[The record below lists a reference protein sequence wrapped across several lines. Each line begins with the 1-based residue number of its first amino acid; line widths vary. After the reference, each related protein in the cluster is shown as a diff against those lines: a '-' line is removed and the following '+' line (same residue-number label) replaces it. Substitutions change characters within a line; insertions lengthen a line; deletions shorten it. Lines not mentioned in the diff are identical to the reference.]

1 MAITSSTSGRTPP
14 GGEPIDHKGA
24 LAERL
29 GWVAPPGNAFE
40 QALRHRSWCAEH
52 PGSQSNE
59 RLEFL
64 GDSVLGLVVTGYLFR
79 TYADIP
85 EGELTKVRAAVV
97 NSASLAEVAAELEV
111 GPALMLG
118 RGEEL
123 TGGRSKPSILA
134 DAAEALIGAAYVEL
148 GWDGAEKIVMAL
160 MGVRITAAAE
170 GPGGGDFKTRLQEFC
185 AKEFDELPR
194 YAVSDQGPDHAKEFE
209 AVVHVQ
215 GRPLGSGR
223 GRSKKHA
230 EQEAARDAWRSL
242 PGDDDSL

>member
-1 MAITSSTSGRTPP
+1 MTITSSLATLR
-14 GGEPIDHKGA
+14 GEPVDHKAA
-24 LAERL
+24 LAARL
-29 GWVAPPGNAFE
+29 AWCAVPGNAFE

-52 PGSQSNE
+52 PGSESNE

-64 GDSVLGLVVTGYLFR
+64 GDSVLGLVVTGHLFR
-79 TYADIP
+79 TYPDIP
-85 EGELTKVRAAVV
+85 EGELTKARAAVV
-97 NSASLAEVAAELEV
+97 SSASLAEVAAELGV

-134 DAAEALIGAAYVEL
+134 DATEALIGAAYVEQ
-148 GWDGAEKIVMAL
+148 GWDGAERIVMAL
-160 MGVRITAAAE
+160 MAERIAAAAE
-170 GPGGGDFKTRLQEFC
+170 GPGGGDFKTRLQEYC

-209 AVVHVQ
+209 AVVHIQ
-215 GRPLGSGR
+215 GRPSGCGR

-242 PGDDDSL
+242 LHAKDAR